1 MHGFGQDGADGDLPV
16 MQVVAGGFAVAAA
29 KGGEAEQVADGLRG
43 DAEAGGFLLVEAHA
57 LFGFRQGFVGLDV
70 GDACHVLYLL
80 FEGVRGCAEGGG
92 VVAGED
98 DVDIALGFFV
108 FEGEADVGDGGEV
121 SRSCCLKARR
131 LCARAWWGRRRM
143 RISPLAVSPPVPAMV

>member
-1 MHGFGQDGADGDLPV
+1 M
-16 MQVVAGGFAVAAA
+16 
-29 KGGEAEQVADGLRG
+29 
-43 DAEAGGFLLVEAHA
+43 
-57 LFGFRQGFVGLDV
+57 
-70 GDACHVLYLL
+70 L

-92 VVAGED
+92 VLAGED
-98 DVDIALGFFV
+98 DLDVALGFFV

-131 LCARAWWGRRRM
+131 LCARAWWGHERM